1 MYEIS
6 VVKTQVE
13 KFCETH
19 SNKCVKTKFD
29 SGCGTCEFDIG
40 DCILVVVYNEPDF
53 APYYMLSIE
62 VVYAGYNMPV
72 THKSPP
78 LVYFYYDSPED
89 EAIDKAVDD
98 ADDDDEIIFDEEP
111 DEDDKELIFPEEEDE
126 SEEKILVEES
136 DVEKYVEEIAEE
148 EVSEDDYLED
158 TSIYT
163 TVFHNDDEKIADE
176 NDGETAAD
184 SGVKNID
191 SAINLNEEEEETT
204 KIIDDSV
211 NLKEGT
217 SFLTEKEEKL
227 IDEVIETVE
236 NNPRITLWSARSAAV
251 LRYLRKT
258 EPEFSISSEASNL
271 IDAAI
276 AEKYPEIWT
285 LFNHLWLST

>member
-1 MYEIS
+1 MAKKEKRSGLGKGLDSLIPKIEEKEVEEGIS
-6 VVKTQVE
+6 LEDILKNSEDATKDDAIE
-13 KFCETH
+13 ET
-19 SNKCVKTKFD
+19 V
-29 SGCGTCEFDIG
+29 
-40 DCILVVVYNEPDF
+40 
-53 APYYMLSIE
+53 
-62 VVYAGYNMPV
+62 
-72 THKSPP
+72 
-78 LVYFYYDSPED
+78 D
-89 EAIDKAVDD
+89 ETVDD
-98 ADDDDEIIFDEEP
+98 ATDEIIFDEEP
-111 DEDDKELIFPEEEDE
+111 DEDDKELIFPEEDE
-126 SEEKILVEES
+126 SENKILVEES

-176 NDGETAAD
+176 DDEEIAFD
-184 SGVKNID
+184 SSVENID
-191 SAINLNEEEEETT
+191 SAINLNEDDKETT
-204 KIIDDSV
+204 KIIEDSI

-217 SFLTEKEEKL
+217 SFLSEKEEKL

-285 LFNHLWLST
+285 LFNHL

>member
-1 MYEIS
+1 M
-6 VVKTQVE
+6 
-13 KFCETH
+13 
-19 SNKCVKTKFD
+19 
-29 SGCGTCEFDIG
+29 
-40 DCILVVVYNEPDF
+40 
-53 APYYMLSIE
+53 
-62 VVYAGYNMPV
+62 
-72 THKSPP
+72 
-78 LVYFYYDSPED
+78 
-89 EAIDKAVDD
+89 
-98 ADDDDEIIFDEEP
+98 
-111 DEDDKELIFPEEEDE
+111 IFPEEDE
-126 SEEKILVEES
+126 SENKILVEES

-176 NDGETAAD
+176 DDEEIAFD
-184 SGVKNID
+184 SSVENID
-191 SAINLNEEEEETT
+191 SAINLNEDDKETT
-204 KIIDDSV
+204 KIIEDSI

-217 SFLTEKEEKL
+217 SFLSEKEEKL

-285 LFNHLWLST
+285 LFNHL